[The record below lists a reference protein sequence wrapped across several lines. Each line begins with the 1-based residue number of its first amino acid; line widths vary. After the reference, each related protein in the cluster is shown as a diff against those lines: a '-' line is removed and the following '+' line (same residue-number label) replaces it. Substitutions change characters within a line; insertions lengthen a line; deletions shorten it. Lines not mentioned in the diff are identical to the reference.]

1 MDAAISKFELK
12 SSEVN
17 KRLALEV
24 SELKNEIS
32 TKATVLEEV
41 KKEVEQ
47 YANDCDELIT
57 SRQSAVVDLEA
68 QIKVNKTLECE
79 KNATEKDKKALE
91 YDADRLNNEL
101 SWLHHELEDERGTTK
116 NYKIL
121 ISECECS
128 LELEKEKSSSLQM
141 QLDEIQSA
149 MEIRQRN
156 NVEVN
161 KNGTPFSFFDF
172 TFAYKLNNNPSLR

>member
-24 SELKNEIS
+24 SKLKNEIS

-47 YANDCDELIT
+47 YANDCGKLIT

-101 SWLHHELEDERGTTK
+101 SRLHHELEDERGTTK

-161 KNGTPFSFFDF
+161 KNRTPFSFFDF